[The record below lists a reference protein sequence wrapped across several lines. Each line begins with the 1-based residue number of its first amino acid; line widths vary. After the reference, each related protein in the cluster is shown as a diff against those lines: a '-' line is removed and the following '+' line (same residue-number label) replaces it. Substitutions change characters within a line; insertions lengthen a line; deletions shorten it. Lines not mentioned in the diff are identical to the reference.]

1 METIAENLQILVD
14 QKQAIKES
22 LENQGKE
29 PTEKI
34 STYAG
39 LIAELENPEQ
49 ITYCVTVDG
58 ENKTYATLYGEER
71 AELTATPNDIRTGT
85 VAITDD
91 GLTTG
96 EKDIPAYHTS
106 QGYRLILANSEFAIS
121 NLPKKE
127 LYDYTKLQAMT
138 MPFNGSL
145 NNSVA
150 VDRAVIEDKVYN
162 VGSTEVVANVTKD
175 DANKSILLG
184 VINGSTPAIV
194 RYFTYKEVP

>member
-49 ITYCVTVDG
+49 VTYCVTVDG

-96 EKDIPAYHTS
+96 EKDIPAYHTTRGAVAVMPK
-106 QGYRLILANSEFAIS
+106 QEFKIS
-121 NLPKKE
+121 SLKE
-127 LYDYTKLQAMT
+127 RYDYTELFCLIAPWNET
-138 MPFNGSL
+138 IE
-145 NNSVA
+145 NSVA
-150 VDRAVIEDKVYN
+150 VDKSVLYDSVYP
-162 VGSTEVVANVTKD
+162 VSSTQKLADVVKD
-175 DANKSILLG
+175 ATNKAIKLG
-184 VINGSTPAIV
+184 ITNGSTPYVIH
-194 RYFTYKEVP
+194 FMTYREEA

>member
-49 ITYCVTVDG
+49 VTYCVTVDG

-96 EKDIPAYHTS
+96 EKDIPAYHTT
-106 QGYRLILANSEFAIS
+106 QGYQLILPNSEFKIPLTDG
-121 NLPKKE
+121 NK
-127 LYDYTKLQAMT
+127 YDYTKLQAMT
-138 MPFNGSL
+138 MPFNK
-145 NNSVA
+145 NIANSVA

>member
-39 LIAELENPEQ
+39 LIAELENPDQ
-49 ITYCVTVDG
+49 VTYCVTVDG

-96 EKDIPAYHTS
+96 EKDIPAYHTTK
-106 QGYRLILANSEFAIS
+106 GTVAIRPNDEFSITT
-121 NLPKKE
+121 LKDK
-127 LYDYTKLQAMT
+127 YDYTELFCLIAPYNKNL
-138 MPFNGSL
+138 L
-145 NNSVA
+145 NSVA
-150 VDRAVIEDKVYN
+150 VDKTVLNNAVYPVS
-162 VGSTEVVANVTKD
+162 STQKLADVVKD
-175 DANKSILLG
+175 ATNKAIKLG
-184 VINGSTPAIV
+184 ITNGSTPYVIH
-194 RYFTYKEVP
+194 FMTYREEA